1 MLTSKETIHEK
12 LNAVGIYLEPALNLQ
27 LPLRLSPPVRL
38 FSGGLTN
45 SSCVDSFSYVGP
57 NCLLHAVE
65 IGRYSSV
72 GQNVSIL
79 PHHPTNRLSTHP
91 FTYESVFDGAF
102 ASSAEVHYPFK
113 NKIERTLIGHDVWI
127 GAGVKIKSGVSIG
140 NGCIIGAGS
149 VVTKDVPAF
158 SIVGGVPAKLIR
170 MRFSDELIV
179 KIQSIAWWQYN
190 LLNIKLPWEDIS
202 SCLDQLEELIGSK
215 TISPY
220 QPGWL
225 KLS

>member
-1 MLTSKETIHEK
+1 MTVSKGSVNER
-12 LNAVGIYLEPALNLQ
+12 LQAVGIYLKPDLSLQ

-38 FSGGLTN
+38 YSGGLTN
-45 SSCVDSFSYVGP
+45 DSRVDSFSYVGP

-65 IGRYSSV
+65 IGRYCSI
-72 GQNVSIL
+72 GNNISIL
-79 PHHPTNRLSTHP
+79 PHHPTDRLSTHP
-91 FTYESVFDGAF
+91 FTYESVFDGSF
-102 ASSAEVHYPFK
+102 SSKSEVHYPFE
-113 NKIERTLIGHDVWI
+113 NKLDRTLIGHDVWI

-158 SIVGGVPAKLIR
+158 SIFGGVPAKLIR
-170 MRFSDELIV
+170 MRFSDQLIER
-179 KIQSIAWWQYN
+179 IQSVAWWQYN
-190 LLNIKLPWEDIS
+190 LLNVKLPWDDIS
-202 SCLDQLEELIGSK
+202 ACLDKLEELIESG

-225 KLS
+225 KLA

>member
-1 MLTSKETIHEK
+1 M
-12 LNAVGIYLEPALNLQ
+12 
-27 LPLRLSPPVRL
+27 
-38 FSGGLTN
+38 
-45 SSCVDSFSYVGP
+45 
-57 NCLLHAVE
+57 
-65 IGRYSSV
+65 
-72 GQNVSIL
+72 
-79 PHHPTNRLSTHP
+79 
-91 FTYESVFDGAF
+91 
-102 ASSAEVHYPFK
+102 HYPFK

-170 MRFSDELIV
+170 MRFSDELIAR
-179 KIQSIAWWQYN
+179 IQSIAWWQYN